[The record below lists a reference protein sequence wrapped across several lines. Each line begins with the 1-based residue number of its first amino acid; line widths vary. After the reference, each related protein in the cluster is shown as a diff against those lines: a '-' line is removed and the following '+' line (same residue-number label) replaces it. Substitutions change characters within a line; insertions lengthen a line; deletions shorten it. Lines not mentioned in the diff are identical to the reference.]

1 MREISLVVL
10 CVLLSVS
17 TNLYAQKIDTN
28 YIDER
33 HDKLMIGTIFRSRN
47 NFWTF
52 KNDANPT
59 NMELKHNP
67 SVNFG
72 LGVNW
77 RFLVGSFE
85 YGLLN
90 IDTTKYGN
98 TNRLDLKLSPYL
110 GPFMLSFQ
118 FSKYKGYYI
127 ANPNEL
133 DTKWQVTD
141 VYPHLPNTTTHNI
154 VADVKYFLNRKRLS
168 PKAAFVLSDKQI
180 KSAGSVIAGTYYTY
194 LSVDKTKDIHVPQG
208 FLPFVLPRYMQF
220 LGVKSHNMGISLGYM
235 YSFVFG
241 VKKYWSL
248 NAMFNAGLGAT
259 YQDLPETLSASR
271 NAWSLTER
279 LDYRLAL
286 NYNAPHFYGAII
298 GESNVN
304 YIDPKTRIS
313 LTSVYTIVSLIV
325 GYRF

>member
-1 MREISLVVL
+1 MREVVLVVL
-10 CVLLSVS
+10 SLVLCAS
-17 TNLYAQKIDTN
+17 NLCAQKIDTN

-33 HDKLMIGTIFRSRN
+33 HDKLMISTIFRSRN
-47 NFWTF
+47 NYWTF
-52 KNDANPT
+52 ENDEAPT
-59 NMELKHNP
+59 NMELRHNP
-67 SVNFG
+67 SINVG
-72 LGVNW
+72 LGINW

-85 YGLLN
+85 YGLLH

-98 TNRLDLKLSPYL
+98 TNRLDLKLNPYL

-133 DTKWQVTD
+133 DSKWQASD
-141 VYPHLPNTTTHNI
+141 VYPRLPGTITYNI
-154 VADVKYFLNRKRLS
+154 GADIKYFLNRKRLS
-168 PKAAFVLSDKQI
+168 PKAAFVLSDKQK
-180 KSAGSVIAGTYYTY
+180 KSAGSVIAGTYYNY
-194 LSVDKTKDIHVPQG
+194 LSVDKTKDIQVPQG

-220 LGVKSHNMGISLGYM
+220 IGVKSHNMGISLGYM

-241 VKKYWSL
+241 TKKYWSL
-248 NAMFNAGLGAT
+248 NAMLNGGLGTT

-279 LDYRLAL
+279 IDYRLAL

-298 GESNVN
+298 GEGNVN
-304 YIDPKTRIS
+304 YIDPNTRIS
-313 LTSVYTIVSLIV
+313 LTSFYTIASLIV